1 MQFQLSQMRQRTK
14 FAIALGLATALGHA
28 NPANA
33 ISIGGVGN
41 TLNSANGEI
50 NQVQTITGQIGDPGI
65 QSNLNQAT
73 QYLNAGDSYLGQ
85 VEQYWNDLTGF
96 YKDTIGV
103 NLSGILGDVQQ
114 ITGALG
120 IPDPFAARSILMQK
134 ATTPA
139 EVMVDHYGANDADR
153 QIVQGVIST
162 TIGKDGQTYVNKQKN
177 NIETNVQTA
186 SDSANNAQLQL
197 TTQNVLKLMASGQA
211 AQTALNGQISAQLVN
226 VQTQEASSNLMLDD
240 ISTTLDRTAAQK
252 QIEEQESLGA
262 EIAASQNVWIPGW
275 QPSNNN

>member
-1 MQFQLSQMRQRTK
+1 MTR
-14 FAIALGLATALGHA
+14 FAIAVGLATVLGYTNSA
-28 NPANA
+28 SA
-33 ISIGGVGN
+33 IGIGGIGN
-41 TLNSANGEI
+41 TINSASSKV

-65 QSNLNQAT
+65 QSDLNQAT
-73 QYLNAGDSYLGQ
+73 QDLNAGDGYLSQ

-139 EVMVDHYGANDADR
+139 EVIVDHYGANDTDR
-153 QIVQGVIST
+153 QIVQGVISE

-177 NIETNVQTA
+177 NIESNVQMA
-186 SDSANNAQLQL
+186 SSSAKSAQLQL

-211 AQTALNGQISAQLVN
+211 AQTALDGQISAQLVN
-226 VQTQEASSNLMLDD
+226 LQTQGASSNLMLDD

-252 QIEEQESLGA
+252 QIEDQESLGA
-262 EIAASQNVWIPGW
+262 EIVASQNIWIPGW
-275 QPSNNN
+275 QPSSNN